1 MTASETLRAQAQA
14 RQVRRAWLVVLSVS
28 LVFVVLAAGVVA
40 AGRFY
45 WGHATTRE
53 AATLQVIS
61 GNGALLR
68 TPNEREWRLVTGATT
83 VHEGDDIS
91 TALGTVVWL
100 TMFDGSTVEVSEDTV
115 VHIARMRSSR
125 FLKRTKHFILEPQ
138 RGALYVGMA
147 PHGEYDYVEFT
158 LRTPLASLTMADEAG
173 RDEAGSF
180 LIEVLTSDTA
190 APSDHEGL
198 RAAVLRGAATLKT
211 AKGQQRLTSTQ
222 QTLVALDG
230 GIGPETTAV
239 RELLQNGTFSQGL
252 DGWIVE
258 QQSSQSPRTA
268 GGSVEL
274 VPDNV
279 DGTQVTALEF
289 LRGGDQRDITQVG
302 VRQRVGKTLRVYSS
316 LLLQFDAK
324 ITDQRPLGGGD
335 DQATFPLVIKLIY
348 VDIQGREQEWSHGY
362 YVYADPDRK
371 TPAER
376 GTRVEANRWQ
386 HTVFDLRS
394 LSPLPK
400 QITAIVVYASGAA
413 YQTRVANLSLT
424 SSELQETPSSP

>member
-1 MTASETLRAQAQA
+1 MSADALRAQAQS
-14 RQVRRAWLVVLSVS
+14 RQVRRAAV
-28 LVFVVLAAGVVA
+28 VVA
-40 AGRFY
+40 GLRFY

-68 TPNEREWRLVTGATT
+68 TPSDSEWRLITGATN
-83 VHEGDDIS
+83 VQEGDDIS

-100 TMFDGSTVEVSEDTV
+100 TMFDGSTVEVSEDTI
-115 VHIARMRSSR
+115 VHIQRMRSSR

-173 RDEAGSF
+173 RDDAGSF
-180 LIEVLTSDTA
+180 LFEVLGSDADA
-190 APSDHEGL
+190 APGSQGV
-198 RAAVLRGAATLKT
+198 RAAVLRGGALLTT
-211 AKGQQRLTSTQ
+211 DKGQQRLTSTQ
-222 QTLVALDG
+222 QTIVAPDG
-230 GIGPETTAV
+230 GIGAVTTAV
-239 RELLQNGTFSQGL
+239 RELLQNGSFAQGL
-252 DGWIVE
+252 DGWVTE
-258 QQSSQSPRTA
+258 TQGSQRPTTA

-274 VPDNV
+274 VPDAV
-279 DGTQVTALEF
+279 DGTPVTAVEF

-424 SSELQETPSSP
+424 SSELQATPSSP